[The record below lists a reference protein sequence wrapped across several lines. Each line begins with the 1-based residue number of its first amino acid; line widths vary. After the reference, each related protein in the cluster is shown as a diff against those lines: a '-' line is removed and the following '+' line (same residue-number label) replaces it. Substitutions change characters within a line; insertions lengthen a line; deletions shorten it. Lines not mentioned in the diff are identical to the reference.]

1 MEKKA
6 SNAVE
11 MAAQKNEKREKIEK
25 TAQGWVKINFL
36 CDYYDIILCSKY
48 FIKR

>member
-25 TAQGWVKINFL
+25 TAQGWIKIV
-36 CDYYDIILCSKY
+36 ISKVHLKL
-48 FIKR
+48 IKV